1 MNENTKKIRSIVN
14 HGLAPALKQAGFQRH
29 SMNFSRQDGEAQVI
43 NVQLNR
49 WNSSLSG
56 SFTINVGVDIAR
68 VAELLPVRLPMPENP
83 KEYSWRRR
91 VGMLMPDGRDHW
103 WTVTPETK
111 IEEMSEELV
120 NAWTTHIAPWLEK
133 FKTVSSLAGEPDRGA
148 IQNVFTR
155 AVANIVL
162 GDRAKAAQLIAAQIK
177 HIQEDPRY
185 VGAENA
191 KLREVR
197 LAMFHNWAADQG
209 LTIANELTGSVPR
222 EMT

>member
-14 HGLAPALKQAGFQRH
+14 RGLAPALKQAGFQRH
-29 SMNFSRQDGEAQVI
+29 SMNFSQQDGEALQVI

-49 WNSSLSG
+49 YNSSVSG

-68 VAELLPVRLPMPENP
+68 VAELLPGRLPMPENP
-83 KEYSWRRR
+83 KEYFCLLRER

-120 NAWTTHIAPWLEK
+120 NAWKTYIAPWLEK
-133 FKTVSSLAGEPDRGA
+133 FKTVSSLTDEPDRGA

-155 AVANIVL
+155 AAANIVL
-162 GDRAKAAQLIAAQIK
+162 GERAKAAQFIAAQIQRM
-177 HIQEDPRY
+177 QEDPMY
-185 VGAENA
+185 VGSENA
-191 KLREVR
+191 KLREVGSRYFTNGPRIKVLR
-197 LAMFHNWAADQG
+197 LRV
-209 LTIANELTGSVPR
+209 S
-222 EMT
+222 